1 MSENTSLKEKQKS
14 KNKETKKANKTRNLL
29 LKICDKELNYKIK
42 NEKTLINSISINKFL
57 KNFQQDF
64 TIILKPKRFIYK
76 KMNTSI
82 LSQKINIEKINI
94 EEEKNIISIHKKL
107 TIGYHN
113 LNILSNEENE
123 LNSTNEN
130 SYINSEEKIKKKKE
144 ICQKSF
150 NYLQK
155 LFKSLHSNFNNKKIL
170 SEDTL
175 DELLKLNIE
184 FFEKKKKSNN
194 IY

>member
-14 KNKETKKANKTRNLL
+14 KNKETKKANKARNLL
-29 LKICDKELNYKIK
+29 LKICDKELKNKIK
-42 NEKTLINSISINKFL
+42 NEKTLINSISMNEFI

-64 TIILKPKRFIYK
+64 IITLKPKRFIYK
-76 KMNTSI
+76 KMNTTI

-94 EEEKNIISIHKKL
+94 EEEKHIISIHKKL

-113 LNILSNEENE
+113 LNIISNEENE

-130 SYINSEEKIKKKKE
+130 SYINSEENIKKKKQ
-144 ICQKSF
+144 ICQQSF

>member
-64 TIILKPKRFIYK
+64 TITLKPKRFIYK

-94 EEEKNIISIHKKL
+94 EEEKNIILIHKKL
-107 TIGYHN
+107 SIGYHN

-130 SYINSEEKIKKKKE
+130 SYINSEENIKKKKQ

>member
-1 MSENTSLKEKQKS
+1 MSENTSLKEQQKS
-14 KNKETKKANKTRNLL
+14 KNKETKKANKTRNML
-29 LKICDKELNYKIK
+29 LKICDKELKNKIK

-64 TIILKPKRFIYK
+64 TITLKPKRFIYK

-130 SYINSEEKIKKKKE
+130 SYINSEENIKKKKQ

>member
-29 LKICDKELNYKIK
+29 LKICDKELKNKIK
-42 NEKTLINSISINKFL
+42 NEKTLINSISMNEFI

-64 TIILKPKRFIYK
+64 IITLKPKRFIYK
-76 KMNTSI
+76 KMNTTI

-130 SYINSEEKIKKKKE
+130 SYINSEENIKKKKQ

>member
-1 MSENTSLKEKQKS
+1 MSENTSLKEQQKS

-130 SYINSEEKIKKKKE
+130 SYINSEENIKKKKE

>member
-1 MSENTSLKEKQKS
+1 MSENTSLKEQQKS
-14 KNKETKKANKTRNLL
+14 KNKETKKANKTRNML
-29 LKICDKELNYKIK
+29 LKICDKELKNKIK

-130 SYINSEEKIKKKKE
+130 YYIN
-144 ICQKSF
+144 
-150 NYLQK
+150 
-155 LFKSLHSNFNNKKIL
+155 
-170 SEDTL
+170 
-175 DELLKLNIE
+175 
-184 FFEKKKKSNN
+184 
-194 IY
+194 

>member
-1 MSENTSLKEKQKS
+1 MSENTSLKEQQKS

-64 TIILKPKRFIYK
+64 TITLKPKRFIYK

-130 SYINSEEKIKKKKE
+130 SYINSEENIKKKSKFVKKVL
-144 ICQKSF
+144 IIYKNYLKVYILILIIKKSF
-150 NYLQK
+150 L
-155 LFKSLHSNFNNKKIL
+155 KIL
-170 SEDTL
+170 
-175 DELLKLNIE
+175 
-184 FFEKKKKSNN
+184 
-194 IY
+194 

>member
-130 SYINSEEKIKKKKE
+130 SYINSEENIKKKKQ

-155 LFKSLHSNFNNKKIL
+155 LFKSLHSNYNNKKIL

>member
-130 SYINSEEKIKKKKE
+130 SYINSEENIKKKKQ